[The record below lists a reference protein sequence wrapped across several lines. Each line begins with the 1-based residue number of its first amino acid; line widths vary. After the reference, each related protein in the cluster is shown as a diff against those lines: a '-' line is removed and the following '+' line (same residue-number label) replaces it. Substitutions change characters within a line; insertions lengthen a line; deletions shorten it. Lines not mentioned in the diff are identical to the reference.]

1 MGFLCACLAG
11 AAVLHMGTNISWE
24 LVGSTKGNKTDYSN
38 TALKLSACLFPV
50 RNVDACKCMH
60 WLYTELPSISEAAK
74 DAKFLSLARSKGR
87 TTYTF
92 LL

>member
-1 MGFLCACLAG
+1 MGVWYVTADRSRQYRNKPMFRTRHLHVNSWNVMGFLCACLAG

-60 WLYTELPSISEAAK
+60 
-74 DAKFLSLARSKGR
+74 
-87 TTYTF
+87 
-92 LL
+92 